1 MTGHRMGDGSQGRA
15 LADGAEDDEDGVR
28 VERAPREGARAR
40 LRIFGRGSD
49 EGSVLEHA
57 AALGDL
63 GTLRRQGQ
71 RLAAAKFGAKQKRER
86 NSIIQSRNA

>member
-1 MTGHRMGDGSQGRA
+1 MTGHRMGDGPQGRA

-63 GTLRRQGQ
+63 GALGRQGQ
-71 RLAAAKFGAKQKRER
+71 RLAAAKVGTEQKR